1 MSQIG
6 SGFSLPVTKGRSDV
20 LGIRASIS
28 LSKYWLN
35 ALAPADARNVDND
48 NINISNQFSELFGII
63 KTPEMAHNVMVRLI
77 LTLKIFISNLK
88 KGSIK

>member
-1 MSQIG
+1 M
-6 SGFSLPVTKGRSDV
+6 
-20 LGIRASIS
+20 
-28 LSKYWLN
+28 
-35 ALAPADARNVDND
+35 
-48 NINISNQFSELFGII
+48 NISNQFSKLFGIT